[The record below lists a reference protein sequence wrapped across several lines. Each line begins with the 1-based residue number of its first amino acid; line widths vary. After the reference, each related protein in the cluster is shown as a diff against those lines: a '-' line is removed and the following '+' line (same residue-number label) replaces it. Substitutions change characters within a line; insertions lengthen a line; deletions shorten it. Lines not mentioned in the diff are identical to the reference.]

1 MDHWSD
7 RRDIS
12 FDSVT
17 WIEKS
22 IQDGNGKVAIKVT
35 DRRVPADIEGDIQ
48 APVRGLRIEVRACQA
63 RPSAF

>member
-1 MDHWSD
+1 M
-7 RRDIS
+7 
-12 FDSVT
+12 
-17 WIEKS
+17 
-22 IQDGNGKVAIKVT
+22 QDGNGKVAIKVT